1 MLTKFSFR
9 TFIISFILVTLLP
22 AAVFAQDWIYT
33 TVPGDNIWDISEKHL
48 DTVMRFKQI
57 KTING
62 VQAPKRMQPGTQ
74 LRIPMKW
81 VRSNPASAEI
91 LEVQGSG
98 EIIRQNGSIEKQL
111 KSGTK
116 LNLGDQLK
124 TAAESNVAIQF
135 ADKSIVTLHENSL
148 IRFDHLSAH
157 GTTGMVDS
165 RMNLL
170 KGRMDTRVTPA
181 VGPGSRFEI
190 KTPSAISAVRGTE
203 YRAAIVNAENTSN
216 IEVLKGKVAVSGAK
230 KKELVKAGF
239 GTQVAQG
246 KPPIAARKLLPA
258 PKPEPLPERIRRINW
273 LLQWQPVK
281 GAEKY
286 RIEVANQQEFNTLIW
301 HELSAYNK
309 AAFPNLPDGHYFVR
323 IRGVDK
329 LALEGESVVQEIVLD
344 AHPQPPVPLKPEENF
359 VLRGKA
365 PYLQWTA
372 SADAARYRLEIA
384 SDKDF
389 QHILLDRSDLEN
401 SRYDAAEFSAVGH
414 YYWRLTSI
422 AADGKVGPVGTV
434 RAYEIKPMPK
444 KVSPELKAADDGK
457 LFASWEKGTRN
468 QTYQVQLAYDDQF
481 NDLVFDKKT
490 TEAKISFK
498 PVSGQVRYLRIRSI
512 EEDGYLGPWGTTQ
525 RVDPLPDATWW
536 WVPGLGLFG
545 IILL

>member
-1 MLTKFSFR
+1 MLTKITFR
-9 TFIISFILVTLLP
+9 AYIISFLLVILQP
-22 AAVFAQDWIYT
+22 AAVCAQDWIYT

-81 VRSNPASAEI
+81 VRSNPVSAEI

-111 KSGTK
+111 KPGTR
-116 LNLGDQLK
+116 LNLGDRLK
-124 TAAESNVAIQF
+124 TAANSNVAIQF
-135 ADKSIVTLHENSL
+135 ADKSILTLHENSL

-165 RMNLL
+165 RMHLL
-170 KGRMDTRVTPA
+170 KGRTDTRVTPA

-203 YRAAIVNAENTSN
+203 YRAAIVSADNTSN

-258 PKPEPLPERIRRINW
+258 PKLEPLPERIRRINW
-273 LLQWQPVK
+273 LIQWQPIK

-286 RIEVANQQEFNTLIW
+286 RIEVANQREFNTLIW
-301 HELSAYNK
+301 HEYSAYTK

-329 LALEGESVVQEIVLD
+329 LALEGKSVVQEIVLD
-344 AHPQPPVPLKPEENF
+344 AHPQPPVPLKPEDNF

-365 PYLQWTA
+365 PQLQWTA

-384 SDKDF
+384 ADKDF
-389 QHILLDRSDLEN
+389 KHILLDLADLEN
-401 SRYDAAEFSAVGH
+401 NHYEAAELSAVGH

-422 AADGKVGPVGTV
+422 AADGEVGPAGTV
-434 RAYEIKPMPK
+434 RAYEIKPMPE

-457 LFASWEKGTRN
+457 LYASWEKGSRN

-481 NDLVFDKKT
+481 NDLEFDKKT
-490 TEAKISFK
+490 TEAKITFE

-525 RVDPLPDATWW
+525 RVDPLPDDTWW
-536 WVPGLGLFG
+536 WVPVLGLFG
-545 IILL
+545 IMLL